1 MDFKIDYLVLHCTVD
16 DDDCNNV
23 SFKREY
29 RVTVIKCMNTV
40 VLYKKTI
47 NNNGK
52 VLFKILSFYLID
64 IE

>member
-1 MDFKIDYLVLHCTVD
+1 MDLKKIYIVKHCTVD
-16 DDDCNNV
+16 DDDCYNV
-23 SFKREY
+23 SFKRDY

-52 VLFKILSFYLID
+52 ELFKILSIYLID